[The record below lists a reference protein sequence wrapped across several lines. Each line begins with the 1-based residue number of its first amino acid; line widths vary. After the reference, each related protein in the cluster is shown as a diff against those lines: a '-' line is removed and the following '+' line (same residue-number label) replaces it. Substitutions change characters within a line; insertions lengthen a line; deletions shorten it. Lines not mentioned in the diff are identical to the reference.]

1 MTSSDKNLQSIDPQ
15 LGKNLQKLE
24 ELSGRFF
31 EVLSNKKQINPALNG
46 PGHDIFVKTVGAYL
60 KSMAQS
66 PTFILEQQ
74 VSYWGKT
81 RNILRRRKSNF
92 FQRLMMQ

>member
-46 PGHDIFVKTVGAYL
+46 PGHDIFVKTVGAYFKKYGS
-60 KSMAQS
+60 KSYFH
-66 PTFILEQQ
+66 T
-74 VSYWGKT
+74 
-81 RNILRRRKSNF
+81 
-92 FQRLMMQ
+92 

>member
-1 MTSSDKNLQSIDPQ
+1 MTADRNRLCLIFFKVSEILIDYIDEN
-15 LGKNLQKLE
+15 GWITEKLE

-46 PGHDIFVKTVGAYL
+46 PGYDIFVKTVGAYL

-81 RNILRRRKSNF
+81 L
-92 FQRLMMQ
+92 